1 MTHKG
6 KSQQY
11 GHLPR
16 FWKAW
21 AVDYDRGS
29 QHQPFCSQKPGSR
42 AAPWTAHDLCSR
54 TEQSNSTTA
63 HTCQPTTRLQQC
75 QCRWAQPRGEST
87 RLCYCTVSLQLDLT
101 AHKTDASFSCS
112 TQLNTMA
119 LSSPYWPQSSLW
131 HQPRCLFLVFNEGG
145 NGKLK
150 MLILVINPV
159 LKLNTI
165 QTNILILIVPKN
177 GKT

>member
-1 MTHKG
+1 MTGGPNISHSAHKSLVPVQLPGQHMAFAPAQSSPTALQHTLASPQPSYSSVHAGGLSHVG
-6 KSQQY
+6 KAPDCTTVLCPYNWIWQHIRQT
-11 GHLPR
+11 LP
-16 FWKAW
+16 
-21 AVDYDRGS
+21 S
-29 QHQPFCSQKPGSR
+29 P
-42 AAPWTAHDLCSR
+42 AAP
-54 TEQSNSTTA
+54 
-63 HTCQPTTRLQQC
+63 
-75 QCRWAQPRGEST
+75 
-87 RLCYCTVSLQLDLT
+87 
-101 AHKTDASFSCS
+101 K
-112 TQLNTMA
+112 QLNTMA
-119 LSSPYWPQSSLW
+119 LSSPYLPQSSLW